1 MTKKLNSKDL
11 ETFRNSLL
19 RARAMLSGDM
29 NQLQEEALGINGVAP
44 AYETKPGDTS
54 DGYFQE
60 FNLELLERDGSTL
73 REIVDAL
80 ERIDSGTYGLCEN
93 CGQMIFRERLKAVPH
108 ARFCIECQRQAERD
122 GL

>member
-1 MTKKLNSKDL
+1 MPAGSRAAGPTPAPALSALRAADRHLSGACRMTKKLNSKDL

-19 RARAMLSGDM
+19 RARSLLSGDM

-80 ERIDSGTYGLCEN
+80 ER
-93 CGQMIFRERLKAVPH
+93 
-108 ARFCIECQRQAERD
+108 
-122 GL
+122 